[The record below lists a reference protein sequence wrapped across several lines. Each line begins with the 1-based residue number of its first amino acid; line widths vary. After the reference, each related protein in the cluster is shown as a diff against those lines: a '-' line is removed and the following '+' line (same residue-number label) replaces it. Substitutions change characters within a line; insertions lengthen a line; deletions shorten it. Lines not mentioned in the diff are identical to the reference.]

1 MTDTNASRD
10 RPKSVPGP
18 SLSGTVLDPRTAG
31 SSSLHLFRRAR
42 RGDSSALDALF
53 ARHLPRLR
61 RWAHGRLPKWA
72 RSVADTTDL
81 VQDVL
86 LQTFRRLLANFEPR
100 RDQALQAYLRMAI
113 DNRVRDEI
121 RRFRRRPPS
130 EPLDGD
136 EPVERNDPSAVDRL
150 IDQEKWDL
158 YRRAVGRL
166 DPDQRRLII
175 GRAEL
180 GYSYQQL
187 ALVECERNLVGN

>member
-86 LQTFRRLLANFEPR
+86 LQTFRRLANFEPR

-113 DNRVRDEI
+113 DNRSAMKYVASDDVR
-121 RRFRRRPPS
+121 
-130 EPLDGD
+130 L
-136 EPVERNDPSAVDRL
+136 RNRWTEMNRSSGMTR
-150 IDQEKWDL
+150 
-158 YRRAVGRL
+158 
-166 DPDQRRLII
+166 QR
-175 GRAEL
+175 
-180 GYSYQQL
+180 ST
-187 ALVECERNLVGN
+187 V

>member
-1 MTDTNASRD
+1 
-10 RPKSVPGP
+10 
-18 SLSGTVLDPRTAG
+18 
-31 SSSLHLFRRAR
+31 
-42 RGDSSALDALF
+42 
-53 ARHLPRLR
+53 
-61 RWAHGRLPKWA
+61 
-72 RSVADTTDL
+72 
-81 VQDVL
+81 
-86 LQTFRRLLANFEPR
+86 
-100 RDQALQAYLRMAI
+100 MAI

-187 ALVECERNLVGN
+187 ALATGRRSPDAARVALRRALVRLAEEMQRG